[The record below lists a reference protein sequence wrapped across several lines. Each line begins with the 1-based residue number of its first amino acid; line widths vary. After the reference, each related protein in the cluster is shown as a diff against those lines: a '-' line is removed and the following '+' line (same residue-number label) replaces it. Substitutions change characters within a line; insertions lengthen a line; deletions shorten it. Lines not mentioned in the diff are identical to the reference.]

1 MNLPNKLTVI
11 RMIMTPFFLIALLL
25 NFPCHYLVAL
35 VIFSV
40 ASYTDYL
47 DGKIARKQGI
57 VTSFGKFL
65 DPIAD
70 KMLTTSAFLGFILL
84 DIGYGVVWITFIVL
98 FREFLVASVRMVA
111 VSSGGK
117 VIAAN
122 IWGKLKTVA
131 QMVAIIFALTA
142 SQTSEFLVSFGV
154 KADIIERAVPM
165 LNVVTSVLLWISAV
179 LCIISGV
186 IYLIDNKEF
195 IDTTK

>member
-1 MNLPNKLTVI
+1 MNLPNKLTLI
-11 RMIMTPFFLIALLL
+11 RMIMTPFFLVALLL
-25 NFPCHYLVAL
+25 DFPFHYLIAL
-35 VIFSV
+35 AIFSV

-47 DGKIARKQGI
+47 DGSIARKQGI

-70 KMLTTSAFLGFILL
+70 KMLTTSAFLGFMVL
-84 DIGYGVVWITFIVL
+84 DIGWGTVWITFIVL
-98 FREFLVASVRMVA
+98 LREFVVASVRMVA

-122 IWGKLKTVA
+122 IWGKLKTVV
-131 QMVAIIFALTA
+131 QMVAIIFAMTVE
-142 SQTSEFLVSFGV
+142 QF
-154 KADIIERAVPM
+154 KALFTFPVLNGILDI
-165 LNVVTSVLLWISAV
+165 LTSVFLWASAV
-179 LCIISGV
+179 LCVISGV

>member
-1 MNLPNKLTVI
+1 MNLPNKLTLI
-11 RMIMTPFFLIALLL
+11 RMIMTPFFLVALLL
-25 NFPCHYLVAL
+25 DFPFHYLIAL
-35 VIFSV
+35 AIFSV

-47 DGKIARKQGI
+47 DGSIARKQGI

-70 KMLTTSAFLGFILL
+70 KMLTTSAFLGFMVL
-84 DIGYGVVWITFIVL
+84 DIGWGTVWITFIVL
-98 FREFLVASVRMVA
+98 LREFVVASVRMVA

-122 IWGKLKTVA
+122 IWGKLKTVV
-131 QMVAIIFALTA
+131 QMVAIIFAMTVE
-142 SQTSEFLVSFGV
+142 QF
-154 KADIIERAVPM
+154 KALFTFPVLNGILDI
-165 LNVVTSVLLWISAV
+165 LTSVFFWASAV
-179 LCIISGV
+179 LCVISGV

>member
-25 NFPCHYLVAL
+25 EFPYHYLVSL

-40 ASYTDYL
+40 ASFTDYL
-47 DGKIARKQGI
+47 AGNIARKQGI

-70 KMLTTSAFLGFILL
+70 KMLTTSAFLGFMML
-84 DIGYGVVWITFIVL
+84 DIGYGIVWITFIVL
-98 FREFLVASVRMVA
+98 LREFLVASVRMVA

-122 IWGKLKTVA
+122 IWGKLKTVS

-142 SQTSEFLVSFGV
+142 KQAIELLVQFNV
-154 KADIIERAVPM
+154 RAETMQIIVPL
-165 LNVVTSVLLWISAV
+165 LNISRDVLLWKSAV
-179 LCIISGV
+179 LCVISGV

>member
-25 NFPCHYLVAL
+25 DFDLHYLVAL
-35 VIFSV
+35 VIFSI
-40 ASYTDYL
+40 ASYTDFL
-47 DGKIARKQGI
+47 DGNIARKQGI

-70 KMLTTSAFLGFILL
+70 KMLTTSAFLGFIVLQ
-84 DIGYGVVWITFIVL
+84 IGWGSVWIAFIVL
-98 FREFLVASVRMVA
+98 FREFLVSSVRMVA

-122 IWGKLKTVA
+122 IWGKLKTVS
-131 QMVAIIFALTA
+131 QMVAIIFAM
-142 SQTSEFLVSFGV
+142 
-154 KADIIERAVPM
+154 AVRQFEAWFDLPVVNSV
-165 LNVVTSVLLWISAV
+165 LNVSVSVLLWISAV
-179 LCIISGV
+179 LCVISGV